1 MEREDVLE
9 RTVAFVCRNFIVD
22 RGDFALDQSLIDQG
36 IIDSFG
42 LVELSGF
49 MQSEFGMTITEG
61 DMNRANFGSI
71 YKMVDFIL
79 SRTSA

>member
-49 MQSEFGMTITEG
+49 MQSEYRHGHLRKRHE
-61 DMNRANFGSI
+61 
-71 YKMVDFIL
+71 
-79 SRTSA
+79 SRQFWVHLQNG